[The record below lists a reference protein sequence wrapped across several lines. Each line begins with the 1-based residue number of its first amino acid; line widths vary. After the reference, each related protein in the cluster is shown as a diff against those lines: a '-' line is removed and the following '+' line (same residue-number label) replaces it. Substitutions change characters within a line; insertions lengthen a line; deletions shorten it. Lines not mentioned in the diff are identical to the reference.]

1 MQEAKEKQEKVKDT
15 MAVLDWQRNTRQ
27 VQRQQ
32 EEARLAQER
41 EMLKQQWIAEE
52 EREKK
57 AEQQKFL
64 LNRERNLELINH
76 NATEKQLREQAEEQD
91 RIRDKVLLDAALQR
105 EKQLQDLEVAEK
117 QARRN
122 EIVEL
127 QKHYGNVANEKAEYE
142 KMVDQLVENEN
153 IKQWEAREA
162 QWRREDQARVNLMK
176 NVYQNRE
183 QAIILN
189 QKQKEEAA
197 WLQKYELD

>member
-1 MQEAKEKQEKVKDT
+1 M
-15 MAVLDWQRNTRQ
+15 
-27 VQRQQ
+27 
-32 EEARLAQER
+32 
-41 EMLKQQWIAEE
+41 
-52 EREKK
+52 
-57 AEQQKFL
+57 
-64 LNRERNLELINH
+64 
-76 NATEKQLREQAEEQD
+76 
-91 RIRDKVLLDAALQR
+91 
-105 EKQLQDLEVAEK
+105 QDLEAAEK

-183 QAIILN
+183 QAILLQ
-189 QKQKEEAA
+189 QKQKEEAK
-197 WLQKYELD
+197 WLQNYELQ

>member
-1 MQEAKEKQEKVKDT
+1 
-15 MAVLDWQRNTRQ
+15 
-27 VQRQQ
+27 
-32 EEARLAQER
+32 
-41 EMLKQQWIAEE
+41 MLKQQWVAEE

>member
-1 MQEAKEKQEKVKDT
+1 MQEAKEKQEKIKDT

-41 EMLKQQWIAEE
+41 EMLKQQWVAEE